1 MCEGKSESQRDEQLK
16 APVKVLQKQK
26 KDEGEKENF
35 ALNSDDCCAPVCS
48 PITCE

>member
-1 MCEGKSESQRDEQLK
+1 MCGSKSESQREEQLK
-16 APVKVLQKQK
+16 APLKVLQKQN
-26 KDEGEKENF
+26 KDEGAKENF